1 MRITS
6 SIIAAAIFLAPCAH
20 AANWQTVA
28 QDRDKRV
35 DIDRDRVGRI
45 EGGTHVAWSRVA
57 LSAAATE
64 AASGR
69 RYAIVE
75 VLNHY
80 DCAARTFAVVRR
92 IYVGTDQ
99 APVREERIAAPQQ
112 ATVPAGT
119 YDERL
124 FDRVCTPHK
133 AVPDVAVRASAEHAS
148 AASRQESAPADRRTN
163 PEPPTMAVAA
173 GAETTGVAI
182 LARSPEAGTKEGKR
196 QISALALQIADAA
209 SLAAAQARRDG
220 SPATKRGEGK

>member
-1 MRITS
+1 MRMTS
-6 SIIAAAIFLAPCAH
+6 SIIATALFLVPCAH

-35 DIDRDRVGRI
+35 DIDRARVGRL
-45 EGGTHVAWSRVA
+45 EGGKHVAWSRVA
-57 LSAAATE
+57 MSDAATE

-92 IYVGTDQ
+92 IYLGTDQ
-99 APVREERIAAPQQ
+99 APVREERIADPQH
-112 ATVPAGT
+112 AVVPAGT
-119 YDERL
+119 YDEKL

-133 AVPDVAVRASAEHAS
+133 AGSDGAARASAAHAS
-148 AASRQESAPADRRTN
+148 ATSRQESAPGDRRTN
-163 PEPPTMAVAA
+163 PESTTLAVAG
-173 GAETTGVAI
+173 GAEKTGSAM
-182 LARSPEAGTKEGKR
+182 LARSPETATKEGKR

-209 SLAAAQARRDG
+209 SLAAAQAQRDG
-220 SPATKRGEGK
+220 SPATKRGDGR